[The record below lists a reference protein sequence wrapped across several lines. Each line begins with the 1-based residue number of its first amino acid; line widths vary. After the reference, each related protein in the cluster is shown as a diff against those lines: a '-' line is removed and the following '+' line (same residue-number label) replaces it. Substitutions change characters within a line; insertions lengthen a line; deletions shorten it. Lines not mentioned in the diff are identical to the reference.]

1 LRPPASTPRPAGW
14 MQDHAPDTIDTGD
27 QGHAGG
33 SGPGTPKSHRPG
45 QPEMKLEPASGRR
58 LPCRIVLP
66 LILLALLALAAPAG
80 AQYFGK
86 NKVQYDKFDWS
97 VLETEHFHVY
107 FYPAEEEAAR
117 DAARMAERSYAK
129 LSKLL
134 DHEVKQPIPLIL
146 YASHTDFQQTNAL
159 SGLIDE
165 GTGGVTEFL
174 KRRVILPF
182 TGSYGE
188 LDHVLTHELVH
199 AFQVDVLFGD
209 KSLLSGRMGASPPL
223 WFMEGMAE
231 YLSIGEIDNHTRMWL
246 RDGALEGYL
255 TSLPELGMTG
265 DIRVYRYGQAIF
277 QFIDERYGTQKIAEM
292 LQGVSRRGGL
302 DRTVQSTL
310 GISVEDLSKQWT
322 EQMRKT
328 YLPTIAEYDQAEVYG
343 RRLTDHGNDL
353 SRINLVPSISPD
365 GSQMVF
371 LSDRGLF
378 NDLYLASAIDGK
390 VLKKLVSGERSS
402 SFESLR
408 YLQTALSWSPD
419 GKLIT
424 FAAKV
429 GGEDAIYLF
438 AVESKEVVRRLTF
451 GLDGILS
458 PSFSPDGSRLVF
470 VGLDGGRSDLF
481 ITDVEG
487 QKLERLTQDRF
498 ADRDPAWSPDG
509 RYIAFTT
516 DRGPRTNFRTL
527 EFGEFKVATY
537 DLETE
542 QIRVLPGQAGK
553 NVSPQWSPDGTK
565 IALVS
570 DRTGISNIFMVEV
583 ASAES
588 FQITNVLT
596 GVSGITE
603 SSPPITWS
611 ANGKRLLFT
620 SFEQGGFNIYAI
632 KDPLDLLEGREPS
645 APAVI
650 AQAESAPPAP
660 RRLGGGSLE
669 EEGSS
674 DLLTAAGEL
683 PAAAVPVTPPD
694 SVLARVAVAVDSAAA
709 LVAVDSAAA
718 LVAADSAAA
727 LVAADSAAAL
737 VAAAPDSLLGAQVPG
752 AAPDSLAASGAA
764 AGTADDED
772 EDTVAVTYRPPAP
785 DGSTF
790 RIRDYEVSFSPDVV
804 AGAGGFAP
812 GVGVAG
818 QFALGL
824 SDVLGNHHIMFSA
837 NVFGSISESD
847 LFLTYY
853 NLERRSNWGVTLF
866 QYRNDYLSFYD
877 NAVLR
882 VDREVFRGAEG
893 FMWRPFSKFRRLE
906 LAMQGAF
913 VDRSFVDPDIT
924 ESGTG
929 VEGITQERVFFLK
942 PSVAFVTDTILYGST
957 GPIAGARN
965 RLSVAHSFG
974 DLSYTTVG
982 MDLRRYVNIRQRHVF
997 AVRALG
1003 ASSFGGTPQSFAVGG
1018 PWTVRGWSFEQFH
1031 GTNIGVLNLEY
1042 RFPLV
1047 EQFRFGWPLPM
1058 EFRGIVGVLFF
1069 DAGTAFD
1076 RHDEWQPFAGTGG
1089 LFRLEDTFASYGI
1102 GARINLGFLILR
1114 WDLAQRTDLDRN
1126 IGSAIST
1133 LAVGA
1138 AF

>member
-1 LRPPASTPRPAGW
+1 
-14 MQDHAPDTIDTGD
+14 MQH
-27 QGHAGG
+27 
-33 SGPGTPKSHRPG
+33 
-45 QPEMKLEPASGRR
+45 EPVSGRR
-58 LPCRIVLP
+58 PASRAAPLLVLV
-66 LILLALLALAAPAG
+66 LGLAVLAGPAG

-86 NKVQYDKFDWS
+86 NKVQYDQFDWS
-97 VLETEHFHVY
+97 VLETEHFHLY

-117 DAARMAERSYAK
+117 DAARMAERAYAK
-129 LSKLL
+129 LSKIL
-134 DHEVKQPIPLIL
+134 DHEVKEPIPLIL

-209 KSLLSGRMGASPPL
+209 KSPLSGRMAASPPL

-231 YLSIGEIDNHTRMWL
+231 YLSIGEVDNHTRMWL

-255 TSLPELGMTG
+255 TTLPELEMTG
-265 DIRVYRYGQAIF
+265 DIRVYRYGQAVF
-277 QFIDERYGTQKIAEM
+277 EFIDQRYGSQKIGEM
-292 LQGVSRRGGL
+292 LKGVSRRGGL
-302 DRTVQSTL
+302 DRVVQSSL
-310 GISVEDLSKQWT
+310 GISVADLSKQWT
-322 EQMRKT
+322 EEMRKT

-343 RRLTDHGNDL
+343 RRLTDHRGDL
-353 SRINLVPSISPD
+353 SHINLVPAISPD
-365 GSQMVF
+365 GNLMVY
-371 LSDRGLF
+371 LSDRGLY

-390 VLKKLVSGERSS
+390 VIKKLVSGERSS

-438 AVESKEVVRRLTF
+438 DVEEKKVVRRLTF

-458 PSFSPDGSRLVF
+458 PSFSPDGNRLVF

-481 ITDVEG
+481 LTDVEG

-509 RYIAFTT
+509 RYVAFTT

-527 EFGEFKVATY
+527 EFGDFKIATY

-542 QIRVLPGQAGK
+542 QIRVLPGQSGK
-553 NVSPQWSPDGTK
+553 NVNPQWSPDGTK
-565 IALVS
+565 IAFVS
-570 DRTGISNIFMVEV
+570 DRSGISNLFMVDV
-583 ASAES
+583 ATAEA
-588 FQITNVLT
+588 FQLTNLLT

-611 ANGKRLLFT
+611 NNGKRLLFT
-620 SFEQGGFNIYAI
+620 CFEQGGFNIYAI
-632 KDPLDLLEGREPS
+632 KDPLDLLEGREPA
-645 APAVI
+645 APTVI
-650 AQAESAPPAP
+650 AQAETIPPAP

-669 EEGSS
+669 EEEEPSAGLAEEAGALGPVAASGAEAEA
-674 DLLTAAGEL
+674 AAGGGEL
-683 PAAAVPVTPPD
+683 V
-694 SVLARVAVAVDSAAA
+694 VAEA
-709 LVAVDSAAA
+709 
-718 LVAADSAAA
+718 AADSA
-727 LVAADSAAAL
+727 VAGSEEFGL
-737 VAAAPDSLLGAQVPG
+737 E
-752 AAPDSLAASGAA
+752 PDSLAAAVPAAEVGEETVLPPPADSTAIA
-764 AGTADDED
+764 AGPPPAPGEGEDAEED
-772 EDTVAVTYRPPAP
+772 EEVVAITYRPPAP

-790 RIRDYEVSFSPDVV
+790 KVRDYKVNFSPDVI

-824 SDVLGNHHIMFSA
+824 SDVLGNHHIQLSA
-837 NVFGSISESD
+837 SVFGSVSESD

-877 NAVLR
+877 SAVLR
-882 VDREVFRGAEG
+882 ADREMFRGVEG
-893 FMWRPFSKFRRLE
+893 FVWRPFSKFRRME
-906 LAMQGAF
+906 LGMQAAF
-913 VDRSFVDPDIT
+913 VDRTLVDEGTID
-924 ESGTG
+924 SGTG
-929 VEGITQERVFFLK
+929 VEGITKERVFFLK
-942 PSVAFVTDTILYGST
+942 PSVAFVTDTILYGSI
-957 GPIAGARN
+957 GPIAGSRN
-965 RLSVAHSFG
+965 RLSIAQSLG

-982 MDLRRYVNIRQRHVF
+982 LDLRRYTNIRQRHTI
-997 AVRALG
+997 ALRLLG
-1003 ASSFGGTPQSFAVGG
+1003 ATSFGETPQSFSVGG
-1018 PWTVRGWSFEQFH
+1018 PWTVRGWPFEAFH

-1047 EQFRFGWPLPM
+1047 ETFRFGILPL

-1069 DAGTAFD
+1069 DSGYAFN
-1076 RHDEWQPFAGTGG
+1076 RHDDWQPFSSSGG
-1089 LFRLEDTFASYGI
+1089 MFSLEDTFASYGV
-1102 GARINLGFLILR
+1102 GARVNLGFLILR
-1114 WDLAQRTDLDRN
+1114 WDLAQRTDLDQN

>member
-1 LRPPASTPRPAGW
+1 
-14 MQDHAPDTIDTGD
+14 
-27 QGHAGG
+27 
-33 SGPGTPKSHRPG
+33 
-45 QPEMKLEPASGRR
+45 MKPEPASGRR
-58 LPCRIVLP
+58 PLCRIVVP
-66 LILLALLALAAPAG
+66 LYLLALFALAAPAG

-117 DAARMAERSYAK
+117 DAARMAERAYAK
-129 LSKLL
+129 LSKIL

-146 YASHTDFQQTNAL
+146 YASHTDFQQTNVL

-199 AFQVDVLFGD
+199 AFQVDILFGD
-209 KSLLSGRMGASPPL
+209 KSPLGGRIGASPPL

-255 TSLPELGMTG
+255 TSLPELEMTG
-265 DIRVYRYGQAIF
+265 DIRVYRYGQAVF
-277 QFIDERYGTQKIAEM
+277 EFIDEHYGTQKIGE
-292 LQGVSRRGGL
+292 LLKGVSRRGGL
-302 DRTVQSTL
+302 ARTVQSSL
-310 GISVEDLSKQWT
+310 GISVAELSKQWT
-322 EQMRKT
+322 EEMRKT

-343 RRLTDHGNDL
+343 RRLTDHENDL

-365 GSQMVF
+365 GNLMVY
-371 LSDRGLF
+371 LSDRGLY
-378 NDLYLASAIDGK
+378 NDLYLASAIDGS

-429 GGEDAIYLF
+429 GGEDAIYIF
-438 AVESKEVVRRLTF
+438 DVESKKVLRRLTF

-470 VGLDGGRSDLF
+470 VGLDSGRSDLF
-481 ITDVEG
+481 ITDSEG
-487 QKLERLTQDRF
+487 QKLDRLTQDRF
-498 ADRDPAWSPDG
+498 ADRDPAWSQDG

-527 EFGEFKVATY
+527 EFGDFKIATY

-542 QIRVLPGQAGK
+542 QIRVLPGQSGK
-553 NVSPQWSPDGTK
+553 NVNPQWSPDGTK
-565 IALVS
+565 IAFVS
-570 DRTGISNIFMVEV
+570 DRTGISNIFIVDV
-583 ASAES
+583 ATAET
-588 FQITNVLT
+588 FQVTNLLT

-620 SFEQGGFNIYAI
+620 CFEQGGFNIYAI

-660 RRLGGGSLE
+660 RRLGGGALE
-669 EEGSS
+669 EEG
-674 DLLTAAGEL
+674 LGEVLPRDEGDL
-683 PAAAVPVTPPD
+683 PAIVASDAAPAAPDGLPTAGVPADSLRAVTAGAAAAPAD
-694 SVLARVAVAVDSAAA
+694 SAGAAA
-709 LVAVDSAAA
+709 LATGAPDSLAVLAPDTA
-718 LVAADSAAA
+718 
-727 LVAADSAAAL
+727 
-737 VAAAPDSLLGAQVPG
+737 AAAPDSSAVD
-752 AAPDSLAASGAA
+752 AGAA
-764 AGTADDED
+764 APSGED
-772 EDTVAVTYRPPAP
+772 EGDEEVVAVTYRPPAP

-790 RIRDYEVSFSPDVV
+790 RIRDYEVGFSPDVV

-824 SDVLGNHHIMFSA
+824 SDVLGNHHIQFSA

-893 FMWRPFSKFRRLE
+893 FVWRPFSKFRRMEFGLQ
-906 LAMQGAF
+906 AAF
-913 VDRSFVDPDIT
+913 VDRSFVDPNIT

-942 PSVAFVTDTILYGST
+942 PSLAFVTDTILYGST

-965 RLSVAHSFG
+965 RLSVAYSFG

-982 MDLRRYVNIRQRHVF
+982 LDLRRYVNIRQRHVF
-997 AVRALG
+997 ALRALG

-1047 EQFRFGWPLPM
+1047 EQFRFGWPLPV

-1069 DAGTAFD
+1069 DSGYAFD
-1076 RHDEWQPFAGTGG
+1076 RLDEWQPFGGAGGS
-1089 LFRLEDTFASYGI
+1089 FRLNETFASYGV